1 VVRREKVQTKLIETK
16 RVFDL
21 GDHERVEIAEQVV
34 PDPGEDRATIMEE
47 CIDRMEATAKKKYG
61 RTIIQKK
68 KDEP

>member
-1 VVRREKVQTKLIETK
+1 MQTKLIETK

-47 CIDRMEATAKKKYG
+47 CIDRMEATAKRKYG
-61 RTIIQKK
+61 RAILQKAK
-68 KDEP
+68 AEP